1 MPAPLR
7 HLALATALA
16 SSLVANAATAQDS
29 AGGTYMSISGLYVVP
44 TDSDWSY
51 SEGGDTL
58 STDIEWDAGFGL
70 LFAYGFGT
78 EDGLRG
84 ELEVGYRTADV
95 DKLKGISVASGGMED
110 SDEDFELGLDGD
122 MTTLSLMGNG
132 IYSFGEGQLRPY
144 IGAGIGLA
152 RHDATIDEQTVT
164 FDGEEGVIGE
174 ISEDDVVFAY
184 QVMGGVGYVMSETT
198 EVRLGYRYFAT
209 GDADFEGDEVSYAS
223 HNFEAG
229 ILIRF

>member
-1 MPAPLR
+1 MAAPLR

-29 AGGTYMSISGLYVVP
+29 AGGTYMSVSGLYVVP
-44 TDSDWSY
+44 TDSEWSE
-51 SEGGDTL
+51 SLEGVTF
-58 STDIEWDAGFGL
+58 STDVEWDAGFGL

-95 DKLKGISVASGGMED
+95 DKLKGISAASGGVEV

-132 IYSFGEGQLRPY
+132 FYSFGEGQLRPY

-164 FDGEEGVIGE
+164 SEGEEYE
-174 ISEDDVVFAY
+174 IPELSGDDIVFAF
-184 QVMGGVGYVMSETT
+184 QAMAGVGYAMSETT

-209 GDADFEGDEVSYAS
+209 GDADFDGSEVSYAS

-229 ILIRF
+229 VLIRF

>member
-1 MPAPLR
+1 MAVPLR

-16 SSLVANAATAQDS
+16 SSLIANAATAQDPL
-29 AGGTYMSISGLYVVP
+29 GDTYLSISGLYVVP

-51 SEGGDTL
+51 SEDGGTL
-58 STDIEWDAGFGL
+58 STEAKWDAGFGL
-70 LFAYGFGT
+70 LLAYGFGT

-84 ELEVGYRTADV
+84 ELEVGYRKADL
-95 DKLKGISVASGGMED
+95 DELKGISVEEGGVEVSVD
-110 SDEDFELGLDGD
+110 DFELGVDGD

-132 IYSFGEGQLRPY
+132 IVSFGAGQLRPY

-152 RHDATIDEQTVT
+152 QHDATLDGQTVT
-164 FDGEEGVIGE
+164 LDGENLE
-174 ISEDDVVFAY
+174 IEESSGDDIVFAY
-184 QVMGGVGYVMSETT
+184 QVMGGVGYEMSEGT
-198 EVRLGYRYFAT
+198 EVRVGYRYFAT
-209 GDADFEGDEVSYAS
+209 GDADFDGEEVSYAS